1 MMMRMIMMQPKMF
14 NSTDKIFYIL
24 NKRYEYEQL
33 VSYRKN
39 YKLPSYDS
47 DIESIRYFI
56 NNSYKSNRFRKNYKQ
71 VLALAVE
78 IMEYYNEKTNLS
90 GIHR

>member
-1 MMMRMIMMQPKMF
+1 MMMRMIMMQPKIF

-33 VSYRKN
+33 VSYRKS

-47 DIESIRYFI
+47 DIESIQYFI
-56 NNSYKSNRFRKNYKQ
+56 NNSYKR
-71 VLALAVE
+71 
-78 IMEYYNEKTNLS
+78 
-90 GIHR
+90 